1 MVEDYCFNHNA
12 SVGGRT
18 ERTRTRR
25 ALDAI
30 IADKCKSGEALR
42 DKSFYTV
49 RRRLCDPGFG
59 RAPKTIR
66 EDLVAV
72 RDKVKILQGLALVLT
87 LSGCVTGKSVDA
99 INQSQRAIQAS
110 LSEQALQIQM
120 QAEHIEHLQLLQS
133 ALNHMMSEVAIELD
147 AVNDRL
153 EDMRP
158 PPSEKSSTPPASND
172 KPNPAANHLGGK
184 FLLGRVEWVWLDALN
199 QILEAEVN
207 TGVRNSL
214 LYVKSLQVFERDGND
229 WVRFEMA
236 VVEGDVLAEQQLEA
250 PVARMTKIRL
260 SADGGYDKRPTIKT
274 NIRIGELVEQA
285 EFVLTPSVKIT
296 TSAVLGRN
304 FLRDIAVVD
313 VARKHTHS
321 RYTPKPL

>member
-1 MVEDYCFNHNA
+1 M
-12 SVGGRT
+12 
-18 ERTRTRR
+18 
-25 ALDAI
+25 
-30 IADKCKSGEALR
+30 
-42 DKSFYTV
+42 
-49 RRRLCDPGFG
+49 
-59 RAPKTIR
+59 
-66 EDLVAV
+66 
-72 RDKVKILQGLALVLT
+72 RDKVKVLQALALALT
-87 LSGCVTGKSVDA
+87 LSGCVSGKSVDA
-99 INQSQRAIQAS
+99 INRSQQAIQTS

-158 PPSEKSSTPPASND
+158 PPSEKSAALPVAND
-172 KPNPAANHLGGK
+172 QPNPVANHIGGK
-184 FLLGRVEWVWLDALN
+184 FLLGRLEWVWLDALN

-236 VVEGDVLAEQQLEA
+236 KVEGDVLAEQQLEA

-260 SADGGYDKRPTIKT
+260 NTDGGYDKRPTIKT
-274 NIRIGELVEQA
+274 TIRIGDLVEQA

-296 TSAVLGRN
+296 TSLVLGRN

-313 VARKHTHS
+313 VARKHIHS
-321 RYTPKPL
+321 QYKPKPL